1 MTRIKILTNCQ
12 AAGAH
17 QVAGAVL
24 TVPVAIDAAEAD
36 ALVRIGRARY
46 LDQAPAQPVVEA
58 EAVTET
64 VEETASPAE
73 ETEQKPTLPA
83 KPRKKADR
91 S

>member
-17 QVAGAVL
+17 QVAGTVLAV
-24 TVPVAIDAAEAD
+24 PAAIDATEAD

-46 LDQAPAQPVVEA
+46 LDQAPAQPVAESVTVTDPVETTA
-58 EAVTET
+58 AP
-64 VEETASPAE
+64 VED
-73 ETEQKPTLPA
+73 TEQKPEAPV

>member
-1 MTRIKILTNCQ
+1 MNRIKILTNCQ

-17 QVAGAVL
+17 QVAGTVLAV
-24 TVPVAIDAAEAD
+24 PAGIDAAEAD

-64 VEETASPAE
+64 VEETATPAE
-73 ETEQKPTLPA
+73 DTEQKPAAPG
-83 KPRKKADR
+83 KSRKKADR

>member
-24 TVPVAIDAAEAD
+24 TVPATIDASEAD

-46 LDQAPAQPVVEA
+46 LDEAPVQPTAKPIEVVADA
-58 EAVTET
+58 EPAVAPIED
-64 VEETASPAE
+64 
-73 ETEQKPTLPA
+73 TEQKPAVPV

>member
-24 TVPVAIDAAEAD
+24 TVPATIDATEAD

-46 LDQAPAQPVVEA
+46 LDEAPAQPVAKPVEVVAAVEPAA
-58 EAVTET
+58 ETTED
-64 VEETASPAE
+64 
-73 ETEQKPTLPA
+73 TEQKPAAPA

>member
-24 TVPVAIDAAEAD
+24 TVPASIDATEAD

-46 LDQAPAQPVVEA
+46 LDKAPAQPVVEA
-58 EAVTET
+58 ETVVET
-64 VEETASPAE
+64 VEATAPPAE
-73 ETEQKPTLPA
+73 DTEQKPAATV
-83 KPRKKADR
+83 KPRKKAER